1 MATKAQIKANRENA
15 RKSTGPRTDEG
26 KAAVSKNAVKH
37 GLFAEEA
44 VIFGEDPADYDAL
57 HDEILAELA
66 PSGVM
71 ETLLAERV
79 VSLTWRL
86 HRAERLMNQVINEL
100 IDKRI
105 KDPFPEM
112 AYDMAKQMLGDEF
125 PEVKLPY
132 PEGQKPDLSFGK
144 AVIRDYAST
153 RAIDKLALYERRIEN
168 SLFKTIKELDKRK
181 LARQTTEDGQGM
193 MDEGGGT
200 IDEGRG
206 MKDELKKQSQSVS
219 FGVPRSEFGEKKFAK
234 QTQLPANGRKFEI
247 HPTGMKPGTQNSG
260 LSRAKPRERRTQKFA
275 KQSQLVDELDITSC
289 NKRDYENIS
298 SAESYKKHGQ
308 VKANLK
314 MPAVGSGI
322 DV

>member
-1 MATKAQIKANRENA
+1 MATKAQIKANRQNA

-86 HRAERLMNQVINEL
+86 HRAERLINQVINEL

-153 RAIDKLALYERRIEN
+153 KAIDKLALYERRIEN
-168 SLFKTIKELDKRK
+168 SLFKTIKELDRRK
-181 LARQTTEDGQGM
+181 LARQTAEERGRT
-193 MDEGGGT
+193 MDDGGGT

-206 MKDELKKQSQSVS
+206 MKDELKKFIPQGQTQSIS
-219 FGVPRSEFGEKKFAK
+219 FGVPRSEFSVRSPRDGEKNFVK
-234 QTQLPANGRKFEI
+234 QT
-247 HPTGMKPGTQNSG
+247 
-260 LSRAKPRERRTQKFA
+260 
-275 KQSQLVDELDITSC
+275 QLVDELDITSC
-289 NKRDYENIS
+289 NKSDYENTS
-298 SAESYKKHGQ
+298 NPESEEDKVNFHSCAALGTK
-308 VKANLK
+308 
-314 MPAVGSGI
+314 
-322 DV
+322 

>member
-26 KAAVSKNAVKH
+26 KAVVSKNAVKH

-66 PSGVM
+66 SSGVM

-86 HRAERLMNQVINEL
+86 HRAERLINEVINEL

-153 RAIDKLALYERRIEN
+153 RAIDKLALYEKRIEN
-168 SLFKTIKELDKRK
+168 SLFKTIKEFDRRK
-181 LARQTTEDGQGM
+181 LARQTADERGRTMDDGGGTA
-193 MDEGGGT
+193 DDGGGT

-206 MKDELKKQSQSVS
+206 MKDELKKFIPQGQSQLPAFS
-219 FGVPRSEFGEKKFAK
+219 RKSEARNPTLHQTRYRAKSEIHPQGANSNEQNPNFVK
-234 QTQLPANGRKFEI
+234 QTQLVEEESLSSFNDGNYEDISRPE
-247 HPTGMKPGTQNSG
+247 PGM
-260 LSRAKPRERRTQKFA
+260 E
-275 KQSQLVDELDITSC
+275 
-289 NKRDYENIS
+289 
-298 SAESYKKHGQ
+298 HGQ
-308 VKANLK
+308 SETIYTIPLPGLGNE
-314 MPAVGSGI
+314 
-322 DV
+322 

>member
-1 MATKAQIKANRENA
+1 MATKAQIKANRQNS

-37 GLFAEEA
+37 GLFTKEA

-57 HDEILAELA
+57 HDAILAELA

-71 ETLLAERV
+71 EILLAERV

-168 SLFKTIKELDKRK
+168 SLFKTIKELDRRK

-193 MDEGGGT
+193 MDDGGGT
-200 IDEGRG
+200 
-206 MKDELKKQSQSVS
+206 KDDLKKFIPQGQSQFSAFS
-219 FGVPRSEFGEKKFAK
+219 QKSEARNLILHQTRYRAKSEIHPQGTNSNGQNPNFVK
-234 QTQLPANGRKFEI
+234 QTQLEEEEGVSYFNE
-247 HPTGMKPGTQNSG
+247 
-260 LSRAKPRERRTQKFA
+260 
-275 KQSQLVDELDITSC
+275 
-289 NKRDYENIS
+289 RDYENIS
-298 SAESYKKHGQ
+298 HSELNENNINSSTPGPCSRQAIQS
-308 VKANLK
+308 
-314 MPAVGSGI
+314 I
-322 DV
+322 